1 MNYRAVALSDATCS
15 ILKDIDAVTLL
26 FEDENQ
32 RKFCLDS
39 VSKETANN
47 VINFSNNESHFIFI
61 KDDVEKSSNLID
73 IEDVLFLKEFPLIS
87 EQEEIKVSKP
97 LISKKS
103 FGTDESK
110 IVKNYIDKYVISDS
124 IEESLTFEDMMSVL
138 QKERFN
144 IDSFKTL
151 LSLTILIGRLKKEL
165 DSTISHNSL
174 KLIVATKDKFL
185 ATLEEMF
192 EFEDKQANIHSQFLY
207 DVDLDSIKAI
217 SDDDFNQFNKV
228 CMLE

>member
-1 MNYRAVALSDATCS
+1 
-15 ILKDIDAVTLL
+15 
-26 FEDENQ
+26 
-32 RKFCLDS
+32 
-39 VSKETANN
+39 
-47 VINFSNNESHFIFI
+47 
-61 KDDVEKSSNLID
+61 
-73 IEDVLFLKEFPLIS
+73 
-87 EQEEIKVSKP
+87 
-97 LISKKS
+97 
-103 FGTDESK
+103 
-110 IVKNYIDKYVISDS
+110 YVISDS

-174 KLIVATKDKFL
+174 KLIVATKYKFL

-192 EFEDKQANIHSQFLY
+192 EFEDKQTNIHSQFLY

-217 SDDDFNQFNKV
+217 SEDDFNQFNKV

>member
-1 MNYRAVALSDATCS
+1 
-15 ILKDIDAVTLL
+15 
-26 FEDENQ
+26 
-32 RKFCLDS
+32 
-39 VSKETANN
+39 
-47 VINFSNNESHFIFI
+47 
-61 KDDVEKSSNLID
+61 
-73 IEDVLFLKEFPLIS
+73 
-87 EQEEIKVSKP
+87 
-97 LISKKS
+97 ISKKS

-174 KLIVATKDKFL
+174 KLIVATKYKFL

-192 EFEDKQANIHSQFLY
+192 EFEDKQTNIHSQFLY

>member
-1 MNYRAVALSDATCS
+1 
-15 ILKDIDAVTLL
+15 
-26 FEDENQ
+26 
-32 RKFCLDS
+32 
-39 VSKETANN
+39 
-47 VINFSNNESHFIFI
+47 
-61 KDDVEKSSNLID
+61 ID
-73 IEDVLFLKEFPLIS
+73 IENVLFLKEFPLIS

-174 KLIVATKDKFL
+174 KLIVATKYKFL

-192 EFEDKQANIHSQFLY
+192 EFEDKQTNIHSQFLY

>member
-1 MNYRAVALSDATCS
+1 
-15 ILKDIDAVTLL
+15 
-26 FEDENQ
+26 
-32 RKFCLDS
+32 
-39 VSKETANN
+39 
-47 VINFSNNESHFIFI
+47 
-61 KDDVEKSSNLID
+61 
-73 IEDVLFLKEFPLIS
+73 
-87 EQEEIKVSKP
+87 
-97 LISKKS
+97 

-174 KLIVATKDKFL
+174 KLIVATKYKFL

-192 EFEDKQANIHSQFLY
+192 EFEDKQTNIHSQFLY

>member
-1 MNYRAVALSDATCS
+1 
-15 ILKDIDAVTLL
+15 
-26 FEDENQ
+26 
-32 RKFCLDS
+32 
-39 VSKETANN
+39 
-47 VINFSNNESHFIFI
+47 
-61 KDDVEKSSNLID
+61 
-73 IEDVLFLKEFPLIS
+73 
-87 EQEEIKVSKP
+87 
-97 LISKKS
+97 KS

-174 KLIVATKDKFL
+174 KLIVATKYKFL

-192 EFEDKQANIHSQFLY
+192 EFEDKQTNIHSQFLY

>member
-1 MNYRAVALSDATCS
+1 
-15 ILKDIDAVTLL
+15 
-26 FEDENQ
+26 
-32 RKFCLDS
+32 LDS

-73 IEDVLFLKEFPLIS
+73 IENVLFLKEFPLIS

-174 KLIVATKDKFL
+174 KLIVATKYKFL

-192 EFEDKQANIHSQFLY
+192 EFEDKQTNIHSQFLY

>member
-1 MNYRAVALSDATCS
+1 
-15 ILKDIDAVTLL
+15 
-26 FEDENQ
+26 
-32 RKFCLDS
+32 
-39 VSKETANN
+39 
-47 VINFSNNESHFIFI
+47 
-61 KDDVEKSSNLID
+61 
-73 IEDVLFLKEFPLIS
+73 
-87 EQEEIKVSKP
+87 EEIKVSKP

-174 KLIVATKDKFL
+174 KLIVATKYKFL

-192 EFEDKQANIHSQFLY
+192 EFEDKQTNIHSQFLY

>member
-1 MNYRAVALSDATCS
+1 
-15 ILKDIDAVTLL
+15 
-26 FEDENQ
+26 
-32 RKFCLDS
+32 
-39 VSKETANN
+39 
-47 VINFSNNESHFIFI
+47 
-61 KDDVEKSSNLID
+61 
-73 IEDVLFLKEFPLIS
+73 
-87 EQEEIKVSKP
+87 

-174 KLIVATKDKFL
+174 KLIVATKYKFL

-192 EFEDKQANIHSQFLY
+192 EFEDKQTNIHSQFLY

>member
-1 MNYRAVALSDATCS
+1 
-15 ILKDIDAVTLL
+15 
-26 FEDENQ
+26 
-32 RKFCLDS
+32 
-39 VSKETANN
+39 
-47 VINFSNNESHFIFI
+47 
-61 KDDVEKSSNLID
+61 
-73 IEDVLFLKEFPLIS
+73 FLKEFPLIS

-174 KLIVATKDKFL
+174 KLIVATKYKFL

-192 EFEDKQANIHSQFLY
+192 EFEDKQTNIHSQFLY

>member
-1 MNYRAVALSDATCS
+1 
-15 ILKDIDAVTLL
+15 
-26 FEDENQ
+26 
-32 RKFCLDS
+32 
-39 VSKETANN
+39 
-47 VINFSNNESHFIFI
+47 
-61 KDDVEKSSNLID
+61 
-73 IEDVLFLKEFPLIS
+73 
-87 EQEEIKVSKP
+87 
-97 LISKKS
+97 SKKS

-174 KLIVATKDKFL
+174 KLIVATKYKFL

-192 EFEDKQANIHSQFLY
+192 EFEDKQTNIHSQFLY

>member
-1 MNYRAVALSDATCS
+1 
-15 ILKDIDAVTLL
+15 
-26 FEDENQ
+26 
-32 RKFCLDS
+32 
-39 VSKETANN
+39 
-47 VINFSNNESHFIFI
+47 
-61 KDDVEKSSNLID
+61 
-73 IEDVLFLKEFPLIS
+73 
-87 EQEEIKVSKP
+87 
-97 LISKKS
+97 
-103 FGTDESK
+103 DESK
-110 IVKNYIDKYVISDS
+110 IVKDYIDKYVISDS

-165 DSTISHNSL
+165 DSTISHNRL

-185 ATLEEMF
+185 ETLEEMF
-192 EFEDKQANIHSQFLY
+192 EFEDKQTNIHSQFLY
-207 DVDLDSIKAI
+207 DVDLDTIKAI

>member
-1 MNYRAVALSDATCS
+1 
-15 ILKDIDAVTLL
+15 
-26 FEDENQ
+26 
-32 RKFCLDS
+32 
-39 VSKETANN
+39 
-47 VINFSNNESHFIFI
+47 
-61 KDDVEKSSNLID
+61 
-73 IEDVLFLKEFPLIS
+73 
-87 EQEEIKVSKP
+87 
-97 LISKKS
+97 
-103 FGTDESK
+103 
-110 IVKNYIDKYVISDS
+110 
-124 IEESLTFEDMMSVL
+124 MMSVL

-174 KLIVATKDKFL
+174 KLIVATKYKFL

-192 EFEDKQANIHSQFLY
+192 EFEDKQTNIHSQFLY

-217 SDDDFNQFNKV
+217 SEDDFNQFNKV

>member
-1 MNYRAVALSDATCS
+1 M
-15 ILKDIDAVTLL
+15 
-26 FEDENQ
+26 
-32 RKFCLDS
+32 
-39 VSKETANN
+39 
-47 VINFSNNESHFIFI
+47 
-61 KDDVEKSSNLID
+61 ID
-73 IEDVLFLKEFPLIS
+73 IENVLFLKEFPLIS

-174 KLIVATKDKFL
+174 KLIVATKYKFL

-192 EFEDKQANIHSQFLY
+192 EFEDKQTNIHSQFLY

>member
-1 MNYRAVALSDATCS
+1 
-15 ILKDIDAVTLL
+15 
-26 FEDENQ
+26 
-32 RKFCLDS
+32 
-39 VSKETANN
+39 
-47 VINFSNNESHFIFI
+47 
-61 KDDVEKSSNLID
+61 
-73 IEDVLFLKEFPLIS
+73 
-87 EQEEIKVSKP
+87 
-97 LISKKS
+97 
-103 FGTDESK
+103 GTDESK

-174 KLIVATKDKFL
+174 KLIVATKYKFL

-192 EFEDKQANIHSQFLY
+192 EFEDKQTNIHSQFLY

>member
-1 MNYRAVALSDATCS
+1 
-15 ILKDIDAVTLL
+15 
-26 FEDENQ
+26 
-32 RKFCLDS
+32 
-39 VSKETANN
+39 
-47 VINFSNNESHFIFI
+47 
-61 KDDVEKSSNLID
+61 
-73 IEDVLFLKEFPLIS
+73 
-87 EQEEIKVSKP
+87 
-97 LISKKS
+97 
-103 FGTDESK
+103 
-110 IVKNYIDKYVISDS
+110 KYVISDS

-174 KLIVATKDKFL
+174 KLIVATKYKFL

-192 EFEDKQANIHSQFLY
+192 EFEDKQTNIHSQFLY

>member
-1 MNYRAVALSDATCS
+1 
-15 ILKDIDAVTLL
+15 
-26 FEDENQ
+26 
-32 RKFCLDS
+32 LDS

-87 EQEEIKVSKP
+87 KQEEIKVSKP

-110 IVKNYIDKYVISDS
+110 IVKDYIDKYVISDS

-165 DSTISHNSL
+165 DSTISHNRL

-185 ATLEEMF
+185 ETLEEMF
-192 EFEDKQANIHSQFLY
+192 EFEDKQTNIHSQFLY
-207 DVDLDSIKAI
+207 DVDLDTIKAI

>member
-1 MNYRAVALSDATCS
+1 
-15 ILKDIDAVTLL
+15 
-26 FEDENQ
+26 
-32 RKFCLDS
+32 
-39 VSKETANN
+39 
-47 VINFSNNESHFIFI
+47 
-61 KDDVEKSSNLID
+61 
-73 IEDVLFLKEFPLIS
+73 
-87 EQEEIKVSKP
+87 
-97 LISKKS
+97 
-103 FGTDESK
+103 
-110 IVKNYIDKYVISDS
+110 KYVISDS

-165 DSTISHNSL
+165 DSTISQNSL
-174 KLIVATKDKFL
+174 KLIVATKYKFL

-192 EFEDKQANIHSQFLY
+192 EFEDKQTNIHSQFLY

-217 SDDDFNQFNKV
+217 SEDDFNQFNKV